1 MKKQPAEHKAAA
13 GRAVVDR
20 AVVDMAAE
28 RMAVEEDSLHHIVGE
43 DIAVE
48 VDTQDTAVLDRAV
61 LEEETKCKPYPSL
74 FGADLSKGFK
84 AGEFKRKLRKL
95 KDGSHSH

>member
-1 MKKQPAEHKAAA
+1 MQKQPAEHKAVA
-13 GRAVVDR
+13 GRAVVDM

-28 RMAVEEDSLHHIVGE
+28 RMAVGEDSLHHIVGE

-61 LEEETKCKPYPSL
+61 LEEETKCKL
-74 FGADLSKGFK
+74 NTILLGADL
-84 AGEFKRKLRKL
+84 
-95 KDGSHSH
+95 